1 MRGLSLMQL
10 LGVFVLFAVQSVPWL
25 LGALAYG
32 DIADIGTPHVG
43 WLWLGVAWVVL
54 ASPPARAATP
64 LRGRRREGSPDSS
77 VGCVG
82 FCSLSDDPPGRLL
95 VVGSRFFCGDTGSE
109 FDRRGDSGGIGG
121 GDVIV
126 DCAHYRDGRR
136 QHEGPL
142 DVSRAAEICLEDEG
156 FVWLGL
162 FEPDEAELGEVQDRF
177 GLHELAV
184 EDAQSFHLRPK
195 IERYEES
202 GIFFAVL
209 RTARYVKDREEV
221 EFGEVSVF
229 LSRRFVITV
238 RQGVAS
244 DLHGARLRL
253 EDRPGLL
260 KEGTVAVLWAILDTV
275 VDGYA
280 PVIEGF
286 QRDVEE
292 VEATVFS
299 GAAAPTER
307 IYLLRREA
315 TDFYRAVHPLLGPLE
330 ALQRGAYLEVSS
342 ELSQFFRDVN
352 DHLKLVNE
360 EVAAARRAGD
370 RSAGE
375 HGGDLQPADRDQRPP
390 ERNDEGVDA
399 RRHDLPAPVVHHR
412 LLRDELRLA
421 HRTHHLFLGL
431 RRVRG
436 RQPRDLGRGHL
447 PMVPARRPHRLDVV
461 GQRRNAANAPALP
474 SPHPTQRIEPKS
486 RSRDRAE
493 HCRGPLR
500 RTEKG
505 RSSRRRR
512 RYGIDTRAGEE
523 IDELIDRYWPRR
535 SCSARCRGSR
545 ISRSAPS

>member
-1 MRGLSLMQL
+1 M
-10 LGVFVLFAVQSVPWL
+10 
-25 LGALAYG
+25 
-32 DIADIGTPHVG
+32 
-43 WLWLGVAWVVL
+43 
-54 ASPPARAATP
+54 
-64 LRGRRREGSPDSS
+64 
-77 VGCVG
+77 
-82 FCSLSDDPPGRLL
+82 
-95 VVGSRFFCGDTGSE
+95 
-109 FDRRGDSGGIGG
+109 
-121 GDVIV
+121 IV

-136 QHEGPL
+136 QHEGRL

-162 FEPDEAELGEVQDRF
+162 FEPDEAELGEVQERF

-209 RTARYVKDREEV
+209 RTARYVEDREEV
-221 EFGEVSVF
+221 EFGEVSIF

-244 DLHGARLRL
+244 ELHGARLRL
-253 EDRPGLL
+253 EDRPELL

-286 QRDVEE
+286 ERDVEE

-360 EVAAARRAGD
+360 EVAA
-370 RSAGE
+370 
-375 HGGDLQPADRDQRPP
+375 
-390 ERNDEGVDA
+390 
-399 RRHDLPAPVVHHR
+399 
-412 LLRDELRLA
+412 LRDVLA
-421 HRTHHLFLGL
+421 IVLQANMAVISNQQTEISVRQNETTKVLTLVATIFLPLTFITGFFGMNFAWL
-431 RRVRG
+431 T
-436 RQPRDLGRGHL
+436 GHITSFW
-447 PMVPARRPHRLDVV
+447 VFAV
-461 GQRRNAANAPALP
+461 
-474 SPHPTQRIEPKS
+474 
-486 RSRDRAE
+486 
-493 HCRGPLR
+493 
-500 RTEKG
+500 
-505 RSSRRRR
+505 
-512 RYGIDTRAGEE
+512 YGIGSLAISTAG
-523 IDELIDRYWPRR
+523 IYLWFRR
-535 SCSARCRGSR
+535 GGHIGST
-545 ISRSAPS
+545 